1 MASESGETMRF
12 SFLGVGNMG
21 EPLAMNLV
29 KAGEEVCVFTS
40 RPDCAARFL
49 EAGASVA
56 ADIAQLADCDAL
68 CTSLPQ
74 PPQIIAAVLGEKGL
88 YGQMKPGSIHL
99 EFSTIDPA
107 TANMLAAEAAGAG
120 IEYVQA
126 TVSKTPAVAAAGE
139 APLFLGG
146 SEAAIRKLLPV
157 LTRIAKPYNLKT
169 IDAACAVK
177 LISNLVGMSNIA
189 LVAEGLRIG
198 QAAGIDGE
206 ELLELLLDTGCASYQ
221 MKVRGPWM
229 LAHDYKAR
237 FSIDIAAKDLR
248 LGCAMAEELGF
259 EPRLMRDTLRYLED
273 GRAKGMGS
281 EDVCALY
288 KIINTNR

>member
-1 MASESGETMRF
+1 MKF

-29 KAGEEVCVFTS
+29 KAGEKVQVFTS

-49 EAGASVA
+49 EAGAKVA
-56 ADIAQLADCDAL
+56 ERVGQLADCDVL
-68 CTSLPQ
+68 CTCLPQ
-74 PPQIIAAVLGEKGL
+74 PSQIVAAVLGDGAL
-88 YGQMKPGSIHL
+88 YNKMRPGAIHL
-99 EFSTIDPA
+99 EFSTIEPG
-107 TANMLAAEAAGAG
+107 TANMLAAKAAEAG

-146 SEAAIRKLLPV
+146 SEAAIEKLLPV
-157 LTRIAKPYNLKT
+157 LVRIAKPYNLKT
-169 IDAACAVK
+169 IDSACAVK
-177 LISNLVGMSNIA
+177 LISNLIGMSNIA

-198 QAAGIDGE
+198 EAAGIVGD

-229 LAHDYKAR
+229 LAGDYKAR

-248 LGCAMAEELGF
+248 LGCAMARNLGC
-259 EPRLMRDTLRYLED
+259 EPKLMQDTLRYLEEGHAIGIGD
-273 GRAKGMGS
+273 

-288 KIINTNR
+288 KVVKADK